1 MSIAEIPLSAD
12 NQVFTIQLAGRTLR
26 MRLLY
31 RDAAGWILDILDA
44 DNQPVVNGIPLVA
57 GADLLAPYNWLG
69 FGGGL
74 WVGCDNEAQD
84 YPSKTDL
91 GHGSHLYFVTAD

>member
-12 NQVFTIQLAGRTLR
+12 NQVFTIQLAGQTLR

-31 RDAAGWILDILDA
+31 RDVAGWVLDILDA

-57 GADLLAPYNWLG
+57 GADLLVPYSWLG

-91 GHGSHLYFVTAD
+91 GRGSHLYFVTAD

>member
-12 NQVFTIQLAGRTLR
+12 NQIFTIQLGGQTLR

-44 DNQPVVNGIPLVA
+44 DNRPIVNGIPLVT
-57 GADLLAPYNWLG
+57 GGDLLAPYAWLG
-69 FGGGL
+69 FSGGL
-74 WVGCDNEAQD
+74 WVGCDDEAQD
-84 YPSKTDL
+84 YPSKTNL
-91 GHGSHLYFVTAD
+91 GNGSHLYFVTAT